1 MCRLCEA
8 WAVTAFTRLVG
19 LARGC
24 MCAPIGGW
32 GGVEA
37 ITPGFS
43 LLKLGVTL
51 RALDA
56 GLALCCVSSRLAGSY
71 TWHGASRALARR
83 RARLA
88 PAIAQR
94 DALYLVR

>member
-51 RALDA
+51 
-56 GLALCCVSSRLAGSY
+56 
-71 TWHGASRALARR
+71 
-83 RARLA
+83 
-88 PAIAQR
+88 
-94 DALYLVR
+94 